1 MSQQLNEFKS
11 FQSELTTSN
20 DVVYSAPA
28 NRTTVVLM
36 AQVANITS
44 SASNVTFIIR
54 DNVNSVDTEL
64 VKEFAIA
71 PNDASGLLTG
81 KLVVEEGNELVA
93 TASDNSALKLT
104 LSLLETL
111 NES

>member
-1 MSQQLNEFKS
+1 MSQLNEFKS
-11 FQSELTTSN
+11 FQSELTTT
-20 DVVYSAPA
+20 DEVVYTAPS
-28 NRTTVVLM
+28 NRSTVILM

-44 SASNVTFIIR
+44 SVSEVTFMVR
-54 DNVNSVDTEL
+54 DNANSVDTEL
-64 VKEFAIA
+64 VKDFAIA

-81 KLVVEEGNELVA
+81 KLVVEEGNELIA
-93 TASDNSALKLT
+93 SSSDNSALKLT